1 MERIVSHNFKVLLDL
16 HEDAPGHVVR
26 PDSFPCFFVDFQR
39 YDFVKL
45 NNTLMVQLEG
55 QSLYLVDNF
64 HLADLLE
71 RAFEISELVR
81 LGHLS

>member
-1 MERIVSHNFKVLLDL
+1 
-16 HEDAPGHVVR
+16 
-26 PDSFPCFFVDFQR
+26 
-39 YDFVKL
+39 
-45 NNTLMVQLEG
+45 MVQLEG

-81 LGHLS
+81 LGHLR